1 MFATEPQNDE
11 NPKPLADIVREE
23 TDDGRLV
30 VRFLIDVMQGKVD
43 DSKPCHRL
51 DAARQLL
58 NLGFDGAH
66 SRHPVRLP
74 VGQRPRAFTRPS
86 NSRLDQG
93 LADIIKLETSDGR
106 DAVRFLVDVMQGNL
120 QDFKP
125 HHRIAAAKELLRRGF
140 DNTPGHS
147 ADVENQDHDESFDDD
162 DPRTPEQRDP
172 SSPNYVDRY
181 AHLYNKED
189 DPFDFENYDEEQYRR
204 DGHGGRALRHIYGST
219 ETMIV
224 AIDAAN
230 HSRTDAGIPKRDF
243 TPVDNPEDDPYG
255 KGCYGYNALSFY
267 FHDDV
272 AIRAANKAVE
282 EYKKRK
288 AERPEEQTNNEGPP
302 IDRPSCC
309 YPQPTASS
317 SEEDDDTLPP
327 DHWSRPYLER
337 IRNSSTEADESSK
350 DPDPDESEPIQP
362 PENSHTSE
370 SEPDQSPE
378 NPDPG
383 QSKSHKLSD
392 AKDPPKKR
400 PVKIYLGPPDD
411 SPRQCRDPGDFQ
423 SAIDSIWSAGI
434 FADQ

>member
-1 MFATEPQNDE
+1 MFVTEPQNDE

-23 TDDGRLV
+23 TDNGRLV
-30 VRFLIDVMQGKVD
+30 VRFLIDVMQGQID

-66 SRHPVRLP
+66 AVIQSVSQSAGVR
-74 VGQRPRAFTRPS
+74 APS
-86 NSRLDQG
+86 SAPGNARFDQG
-93 LADIIKLETSDGR
+93 IADIIKLETSDGR

-120 QDFKP
+120 GDFKP

-162 DPRTPEQRDP
+162 DPRAPEQRDP

-204 DGHGGRALRHIYGST
+204 DGHGGRALRHIYGNT
-219 ETMIV
+219 ETVIV

-302 IDRPSCC
+302 
-309 YPQPTASS
+309 
-317 SEEDDDTLPP
+317 P
-327 DHWSRPYLER
+327 DHWSLDRTGNRSAE
-337 IRNSSTEADESSK
+337 EDEPS
-350 DPDPDESEPIQP
+350 
-362 PENSHTSE
+362 
-370 SEPDQSPE
+370 E

-383 QSKSHKLSD
+383 ETESHKLSN
-392 AKDPPKKR
+392 AKDPPKRR

-423 SAIDSIWSAGI
+423 SAIDGVWSAAP
-434 FADQ
+434 F

>member
-1 MFATEPQNDE
+1 MFAPEHQTEE
-11 NPKPLADIVREE
+11 YPKSLADIIREE

-58 NLGFDGAH
+58 NLGFNDAH
-66 SRHPVRLP
+66 SVIQSVSQSAGVR
-74 VGQRPRAFTRPS
+74 APS
-86 NSRLDQG
+86 PAPTNSRINQE
-93 LADIIKLETSDGR
+93 LADIIKLETSDGKI
-106 DAVRFLVDVMQGNL
+106 AVRFLVDVMQGNL

-125 HHRIAAAKELLRRGF
+125 HHRLAAAKELLRRGF

-147 ADVENQDHDESFDDD
+147 DDEYADQDESFDDD
-162 DPRTPEQRDP
+162 DPRAPEQRDP

-204 DGHGGRALRHIYGST
+204 DGHGGRALRHIYGNT